1 MTKSLVTK
9 IKRIKVKMW
18 TIESILN
25 RSVDNWSK
33 ILGCSNEKTTAKLIK
48 RKTTSNKKKE

>member
-1 MTKSLVTK
+1 M
-9 IKRIKVKMW
+9 KMW

-48 RKTTSNKKKE
+48 RKTTSNKKKESKKS

>member
-1 MTKSLVTK
+1 
-9 IKRIKVKMW
+9 MW

-33 ILGCSNEKTTAKLIK
+33 ILGCNNKKTTTKQK
-48 RKTTSNKKKE
+48 RKTAVNKKKASKKS

>member
-1 MTKSLVTK
+1 
-9 IKRIKVKMW
+9 MW

-33 ILGCSNEKTTAKLIK
+33 ILGCSGEKTTTKLMK
-48 RKTTSNKKKE
+48 RKVIRNKKKENKKS